1 MGFVKVVKSKA
12 YFKRYQVKFR
22 RRREGKTDYRA
33 RKRLICQDKNKY
45 ATPKFRLVVRF
56 TNKDIICQVISAT
69 AIGDRVLSSA
79 YSHEL
84 RRFGLRV
91 GLTNYAAAYAT
102 GLLIARRVLTKLR
115 LNKFYTGLKEATGE
129 MFIVDEVENGPRPF
143 YCLLDVGLARTT
155 TGHRVFGA
163 LKGAVDG
170 GFEVPHTEKRFVGY
184 DEESKKLN
192 SEILRKYIYGGH
204 VADYMRHLAEEDESK
219 YKKQFARFVKAKI
232 EPDDIEELYKKVHN
246 SIRKHP
252 EAVKKP
258 KKVFAPGSKP
268 PSYNRKRMPLKER
281 RGRNQKKKHLLRKAG
296 ISY

>member
-84 RRFGLRV
+84 RRYGLRT

-102 GLLIARRVLTKLR
+102 GLLIARRVLSKLR
-115 LNKFYTGLKEATGE
+115 LSKFYTGLKEPTGE

-155 TGHRVFGA
+155 TGHRVFGT

-192 SEILRKYIYGGH
+192 SDILRKYIFGGH
-204 VADYMRHLAEEDESK
+204 VADYMRVLQEQDEYK
-219 YKKQFARFVKAKI
+219 YKKQFSHLIKAKI
-232 EPDDIEELYKKVHN
+232 EPGDLEELYKRVHK
-246 SIRKHP
+246 SIRKNP
-252 EAVKKP
+252 DPFKKP
-258 KKVFAPGSKP
+258 KKVFPAGSKP
-268 PSYNRKRMPLKER
+268 PSYKRKRMPLKER

-296 ISY
+296 ITY